1 MIQIK
6 DLEFSAEEKE
16 LKITFCWDDESIG
29 AFQRY
34 LAESLKGYHDD
45 VIMPGFL
52 SFFVKLMKDVTG
64 GMKKE
69 DENVSKNSSE

>member
-16 LKITFCWDDESIG
+16 LKITFCWDDKSMG
-29 AFQRY
+29 A

-52 SFFVKLMKDVTG
+52 SFFAKLMEG
-64 GMKKE
+64 AAGEMKEE
-69 DENVSKNSSE
+69 DENVSKNSSK

>member
-6 DLEFSAEEKE
+6 ELDFSTQEQE
-16 LKITFCWDDESIG
+16 LKITFCWDDESMG

-52 SFFVKLMKDVTG
+52 SFFVKLMKDAAG
-64 GMKKE
+64 EMKEE

>member
-6 DLEFSAEEKE
+6 DLDFSTQEQE
-16 LKITFCWDDESIG
+16 LKITFCWDDESMG

-52 SFFVKLMKDVTG
+52 SFFVKLMKDAAG
-64 GMKKE
+64 EMKEE